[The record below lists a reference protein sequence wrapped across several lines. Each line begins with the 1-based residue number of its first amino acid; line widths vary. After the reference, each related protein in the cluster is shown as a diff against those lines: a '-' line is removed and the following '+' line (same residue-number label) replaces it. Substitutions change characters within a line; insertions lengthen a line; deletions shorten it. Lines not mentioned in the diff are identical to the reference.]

1 MSGLYE
7 QLQDNSMNQNPHII
21 QHEIEEVVSVVPQ
34 DPRVQA
40 HGQLPDDRVHTV
52 HRVHTIHHILRVQT
66 VSLHQQEC
74 EQRAEEGQQGSHHQG
89 GCAVSCAR
97 VPALVT
103 CHVSQDAGVS
113 HVPVSTICQWSPPPA
128 GAATRLESGHGTG
141 WTWTLSATWTHSTH
155 TPACDTRLIGASD
168 YF

>member
-40 HGQLPDDRVHTV
+40 HGQLPDGRVHHV
-52 HRVHTIHHILRVQT
+52 LRVDTIHHILRVQT

-103 CHVSQDAGVS
+103 CHVSQDAVVS
-113 HVPVSTICQWSPPPA
+113 RVPVSTICQWSPPPA

-155 TPACDTRLIGASD
+155 TPA
-168 YF
+168 

>member
-1 MSGLYE
+1 
-7 QLQDNSMNQNPHII
+7 MNQNPHII

-40 HGQLPDDRVHTV
+40 HGQLPDGRVHTV
-52 HRVHTIHHILRVQT
+52 HRVQTVHHILRVHR

-97 VPALVT
+97 VHHLPV
-103 CHVSQDAGVS
+103 VS
-113 HVPVSTICQWSPPPA
+113 SP
-128 GAATRLESGHGTG
+128 R
-141 WTWTLSATWTHSTH
+141 WCCHSTGEWTRH
-155 TPACDTRLIGASD
+155 RLDLDTVRHLDTFYTHACMHSVCDTRLIGASD

>member
-40 HGQLPDDRVHTV
+40 HGQLPDGRVHTV
-52 HRVHTIHHILRVQT
+52 HRVHRVQTVQTVHHILRVQT

-103 CHVSQDAGVS
+103 CHVSPCPPSASGLLPPLVLPLDWRVVTAQAGPG
-113 HVPVSTICQWSPPPA
+113 HCPPP
-128 GAATRLESGHGTG
+128 GHILHTRL
-141 WTWTLSATWTHSTH
+141 HS
-155 TPACDTRLIGASD
+155 DTR
-168 YF
+168 

>member
-40 HGQLPDDRVHTV
+40 HGQLSDGRVQRVHRVHTV
-52 HRVHTIHHILRVQT
+52 HR

-74 EQRAEEGQQGSHHQG
+74 EQRAEEAQQGSHHQG

-97 VPALVT
+97 VPTLVT

-113 HVPVSTICQWSPPPA
+113 RVPVSTICQWSPPPA
-128 GAATRLESGHGTG
+128 GAATRLESGHSTG
-141 WTWTLSATWTHSTH
+141 WTLSATWTHSTH
-155 TPACDTRLIGASD
+155 TPA
-168 YF
+168 

>member
-34 DPRVQA
+34 NPRVQA
-40 HGQLPDDRVHTV
+40 HGQLPDGRVHRVHSVHTV
-52 HRVHTIHHILRVQT
+52 HHILLVRR

-89 GCAVSCAR
+89 GCVVSCAR

-113 HVPVSTICQWSPPPA
+113 RVPVSTICQWSPPPA

-155 TPACDTRLIGASD
+155 TPACDTR
-168 YF
+168 

>member
-40 HGQLPDDRVHTV
+40 HGQLPDGRV
-52 HRVHTIHHILRVQT
+52 HRVHTVQRVHHILRVQT

-74 EQRAEEGQQGSHHQG
+74 EKRTEEGQQGSHHQG

-113 HVPVSTICQWSPPPA
+113 RVPVSTICQWSPPPA
-128 GAATRLESGHGTG
+128 VAATRLESGHSTG

-155 TPACDTRLIGASD
+155 TPA
-168 YF
+168 

>member
-40 HGQLPDDRVHTV
+40 HGQLPDGRVHTV
-52 HRVHTIHHILRVQT
+52 HRVHRVQTVHHILRVQT

-97 VPALVT
+97 VPPRTSHVSRVT
-103 CHVSQDAGVS
+103 CPRMQ
-113 HVPVSTICQWSPPPA
+113 
-128 GAATRLESGHGTG
+128 
-141 WTWTLSATWTHSTH
+141 
-155 TPACDTRLIGASD
+155 
-168 YF
+168 

>member
-40 HGQLPDDRVHTV
+40 HGQLPDGRVHTV
-52 HRVHTIHHILRVQT
+52 HRVHRVHHILRVHGVQRVHTVHIILRVQT

-97 VPALVT
+97 VLALVT
-103 CHVSQDAGVS
+103 CHVSPCPPSASGLLPPLVLPLDWRVVTAQAG
-113 HVPVSTICQWSPPPA
+113 HCPPP
-128 GAATRLESGHGTG
+128 GHILHTRMHV
-141 WTWTLSATWTHSTH
+141 
-155 TPACDTRLIGASD
+155 TRD
-168 YF
+168 

>member
-40 HGQLPDDRVHTV
+40 HGQLSDGRV
-52 HRVHTIHHILRVQT
+52 HRVHTVNHILLVHR

-103 CHVSQDAGVS
+103 CHVSPCPPSASGLLPPLVLPLDWRVVTAQAGD
-113 HVPVSTICQWSPPPA
+113 CPPP
-128 GAATRLESGHGTG
+128 GHILHTRLHV
-141 WTWTLSATWTHSTH
+141 TL
-155 TPACDTRLIGASD
+155 DRLIGASD

>member
-40 HGQLPDDRVHTV
+40 HGQLPDGRVHTV
-52 HRVHTIHHILRVQT
+52 HRVHHILLVHR

-113 HVPVSTICQWSPPPA
+113 RVPVSTICQWSPPPA
-128 GAATRLESGHGTG
+128 GAATRLESGHSTG

-155 TPACDTRLIGASD
+155 TPACDTR
-168 YF
+168 

>member
-34 DPRVQA
+34 HPRVQA
-40 HGQLPDDRVHTV
+40 HGQLSDGRVQ
-52 HRVHTIHHILRVQT
+52 RVHHILLVHR

-97 VPALVT
+97 VLALVT
-103 CHVSQDAGVS
+103 CHVSR
-113 HVPVSTICQWSPPPA
+113 VPVSTICQWSPPPA
-128 GAATRLESGHGTG
+128 GAATRLES
-141 WTWTLSATWTHSTH
+141 
-155 TPACDTRLIGASD
+155 
-168 YF
+168 